1 MKKRILACLLAAMLV
16 TPMLFSCGGATTET
30 KVTTDTTPAAETE
43 TEAETLALP
52 DYDLDL
58 GGADFNVLF
67 FDHVAAWGWNSNMPS
82 DIRATEEMTG
92 DVLSD
97 AVYMRNMKIEE
108 MYNLKVNAIAS
119 DGTNIHSQL
128 ERSVLASAG
137 EYDSA
142 LLLQQGM
149 EKPVTSGILLQLDD
163 ALDFT
168 NPWWDS
174 NSLAGLSICG
184 KTYAVAGD
192 LTFTDKLIAIGI
204 FFNKNMAIDYNLG
217 DIYELVI
224 SGDWTY
230 DTMLQYGEMV
240 SADLDNNEKYD
251 KNDRYGFAGQDDA
264 AYEFFHSAGER
275 FCSIDGDGIPYMSN
289 TSERAITVMSR
300 IYEFMNNTQ
309 QFFNRGKANLS
320 IADAIKMFMSDQVLF
335 LMRPLSTLFDLR
347 AMEAEFGIIPT
358 PKMDEQQEQYY
369 TSIGFTGSP
378 LITIPVDAKSVENSA
393 MVLETL
399 CAESYFSVNEAFYDT
414 ALGSKLTRDENS
426 TENLD
431 LILNNRIY
439 DPGCIFAFGG
449 MINSFFKSG
458 DPGTVASTV
467 ETFKSKV
474 ETDIQK
480 FVDLLSE

>member
-1 MKKRILACLLAAMLV
+1 MKKRILVCLLAALLTMPTFV
-16 TPMLFSCGGATTET
+16 SCGGATTET
-30 KVTTDTTPAAETE
+30 EAVADTTAAVTETE

-58 GGADFNVLF
+58 AGADFNVLF
-67 FDHVAAWGWNSNMPS
+67 FDHVATWGWNSNMPS
-82 DIRATEEMTG
+82 DIRAAEEMTG

-108 MYNLKVNAIAS
+108 MYNLSVNAIA
-119 DGTNIHSQL
+119 DGNPNVAI
-128 ERSVLASAG
+128 EKSVMASAAA
-137 EYDSA
+137 YDAA

-149 EKPVTSGILLQLDD
+149 NKPVTSGVLLQLDD
-163 ALDFT
+163 VFDFDM
-168 NPWWDS
+168 PWWDS
-174 NSLAGLSICG
+174 NSLEGLSVCG
-184 KTYAVAGD
+184 KTYAIAGD

-204 FFNKNMAIDYNLG
+204 FFNKNMATDYNLG
-217 DIYELVI
+217 DIYQLVI
-224 SGDWTY
+224 DGDWTY
-230 DTMLQYGEMV
+230 DTMLRYGEMV
-240 SADLDNNEKYD
+240 SADLDSNDKYD
-251 KNDRYGFAGQDDA
+251 KNDRFGFSGQDDA

-275 FCSIDGDGIPYMSN
+275 FCSIDNDGMPYMSN
-289 TSERAITVMSR
+289 TSERAITVMSN

-309 QFFNRGKANLS
+309 QFFNRGKAGLS
-320 IADAIKMFMSDQVLF
+320 IADAIKMFMSDQILF

-358 PKMDEQQEQYY
+358 PKMDEEQEQYY

-378 LITIPVDAKSVENSA
+378 LITIPIDAANVEYSA
-393 MVLETL
+393 KVLDTL
-399 CAESYFSVNEAFYDT
+399 SAESYFSVNEAFYDT
-414 ALGSKLTRDENS
+414 VLGSKLTRDESS

-449 MINSFFKSG
+449 MINSFFKAG

-467 ETFKSKV
+467 ESFKSKV

-480 FVDLLSE
+480 FVDTMNE